1 MSTTLSPR
9 DPHAV
14 LRALNDVECA
24 PGAAA
29 AQMQRRY
36 ARHSIRADA
45 LLQQLD
51 DTVTYVPS
59 IRIQLR
65 DVSLGGLGFV
75 CETTLKVGSL
85 YRVVFTMKGY
95 HFGQQV
101 VRVCHCRA
109 IAPGVNLIGGQF
121 CLEPAVLCLLGV
133 DPLQMAAPDAAS
145 APTPQNED
153 ADAFVGPNEL

>member
-1 MSTTLSPR
+1 MATTSSPR

-14 LRALNDVECA
+14 LRALNEAESA
-24 PGAAA
+24 PASAARF
-29 AQMQRRY
+29 QRRY
-36 ARHSIRADA
+36 ARHCIRADA
-45 LLQQLD
+45 LLQPLD
-51 DTVTYVPS
+51 DSVTEQGS

-75 CETTLKVGSL
+75 CEHGLKVGSL
-85 YRVVFTMKGY
+85 YRVVFTLKGY

-101 VRVCHCRA
+101 VRVCHCRS

-133 DPLQMAAPDAAS
+133 DPLQMAAPDKDAVKPVDGDGDGFLS
-145 APTPQNED
+145 PTD
-153 ADAFVGPNEL
+153 V